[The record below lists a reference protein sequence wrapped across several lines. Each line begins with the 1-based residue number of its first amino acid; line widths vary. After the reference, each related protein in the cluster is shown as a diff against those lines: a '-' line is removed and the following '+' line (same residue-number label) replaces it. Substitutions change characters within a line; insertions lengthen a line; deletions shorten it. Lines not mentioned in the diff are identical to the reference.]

1 MFRKYTL
8 FVRKS
13 KRTFCFFVTFVL
25 PNQRVMKRIVSII
38 ILCCGCLHLSAQ
50 TYDELITRAMDAV
63 EKDSLYQA
71 EGLFKQ
77 ALKLE
82 PANMRNALL
91 FSNLGTVQRRM
102 GKNKEA
108 LESYSLA
115 LNLTPYSI
123 TILLNRAS
131 LSLEMDYLDKAYLDY
146 CNVLD
151 LDAQN
156 KEALQFRAYIYMRRR
171 QYAEARMDYRA
182 LLEILP
188 DDKTARIGMAMVNQK
203 DRRYRESLE
212 EFNRLIVDYPK
223 DVSLLKARAELE
235 VEMGTLEMALL
246 DLENAV
252 KLAPNDEEIYVMCGE
267 IYLAQGRKREAY
279 VAFEKAIE
287 LGVPRPQ
294 LQEQLKAS
302 KGK

>member
-1 MFRKYTL
+1 
-8 FVRKS
+8 
-13 KRTFCFFVTFVL
+13 
-25 PNQRVMKRIVSII
+25 MKRIIYII
-38 ILCCGCLHLSAQ
+38 VLCCSCLQLSAQ

-71 EGLFKQ
+71 EEWFKK
-77 ALKLE
+77 ALQLE

-115 LNLTPYSI
+115 LNLTPYSV
-123 TILLNRAS
+123 TMLLNRAS
-131 LSLEMDYLDKAYLDY
+131 LYLEMDYLDKAFVDY
-146 CNVLD
+146 CNVID
-151 LDAQN
+151 LDATN
-156 KEALQFRAYIYMRRR
+156 TEALGFRAYIYMRRR
-171 QYAEARMDYRA
+171 QYTDAKADYQRV
-182 LLEILP
+182 LKEVS
-188 DDKTARIGMAMVNQK
+188 DDKTARIGMAMANQK
-203 DRRYRESLE
+203 LQRYRESLE

-235 VEMGTLEMALL
+235 VEMGTLEVALL
-246 DLENAV
+246 DLENAA

-302 KGK
+302 KK